1 MANQPKYNDRAYLQ
15 YSSPVLPMDK
25 TMSQLATVTSSSW
38 NTEFPNPLVRAETK
52 FPNYNGVLPPSPT
65 TILNCKEVKKGT
77 PYQLFRIQS
86 RDPYAAEYMATP
98 YGGMQT
104 RVGTTL
110 GFSK

>member
-1 MANQPKYNDRAYLQ
+1 MANQPNYYNDRAYLQ
-15 YSSPVLPMDK
+15 YSSPVIPMDK

-38 NTEFPNPLVRAETK
+38 NTEFPN
-52 FPNYNGVLPPSPT
+52 YDGVLPPSPT
-65 TILNCKEVKKGT
+65 TILNCKEVNKRT
-77 PYQLFRIQS
+77 PYRLFRIQS

>member
-1 MANQPKYNDRAYLQ
+1 MANQPTFTDRAYLQ

-38 NTEFPNPLVRAETK
+38 NTTP
-52 FPNYNGVLPPSPT
+52 FPNYDGVLPPSPT
-65 TILNCKEVKKGT
+65 TVLNCKEINKGT

-86 RDPYAAEYMATP
+86 RDPYAAEYMTTP